1 MVVRT
6 QNWPSQHL
14 GFNCPLNIPTI
25 FGVHMFEWYALLAE
39 EIRLAN
45 WLRYARNKKE
55 VAHYYMAV
63 L

>member
-1 MVVRT
+1 
-6 QNWPSQHL
+6 
-14 GFNCPLNIPTI
+14 
-25 FGVHMFEWYALLAE
+25 MFEWYALLAE